1 MAGNLLSA
9 RSRAAI
15 ASYVAFAPAGTE
27 AFFHD
32 TLPSDIGL
40 IDACLPNLGD
50 CLLQTIQEIFARE
63 HAAAVVLNSDSPTLP
78 TALLVET
85 AEILAPPGERAVLGP
100 STDGG
105 YYLLGLKRVLERP
118 QPICGGRTRY
128 CAAQHPNLARRL
140 WTLSEQLTGIRCPI

>member
-15 ASYVAFAPAGTE
+15 AGYVAFAPAGTE

-105 YYLLGLKRVLERP
+105 YYLLGLRECWSDHSRFAVDGRATALH
-118 QPICGGRTRY
+118 RTRTSH
-128 CAAQHPNLARRL
+128 AACGPSPN
-140 WTLSEQLTGIRCPI
+140 S